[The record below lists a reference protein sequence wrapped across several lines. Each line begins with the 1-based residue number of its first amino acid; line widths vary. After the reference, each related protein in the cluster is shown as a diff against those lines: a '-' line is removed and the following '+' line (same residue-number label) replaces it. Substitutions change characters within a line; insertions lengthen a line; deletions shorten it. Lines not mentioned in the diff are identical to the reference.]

1 MLLSEKY
8 TDAFASYLS
17 TLEIFIWQCWEALF
31 SDVLPFLHIYEHNM
45 KGFHVFCVI
54 YSYL

>member
-8 TDAFASYLS
+8 TDAFASCLS
-17 TLEIFIWQCWEALF
+17 TLEIFICVWDALF
-31 SDVLPFLHIYEHNM
+31 SDVLPFVDIYEHNM
-45 KGFHVFCVI
+45 KGFYVFCVI